1 MEKEEKVRRNRH
13 FEQER
18 LFLDFANLVYSTNQ
32 KILISIVIR
41 KWEGPWSNGWFGFS
55 ITSFLLER
63 ESERGRERE
72 WEIEIESHTSK
83 HHISLF
89 THQIVATIR
98 WNIVSSYKNQ
108 TNRFYILL
116 RPNR

>member
-41 KWEGPWSNGWFGFS
+41 NGRGPGQTVGLD
-55 ITSFLLER
+55 FLSLLFCCRER
-63 ESERGRERE
+63 ERERE

-83 HHISLF
+83 QHHISLF

-98 WNIVSSYKNQ
+98 WNILSNYKNQ
-108 TNRFYILL
+108 TYRFYILI